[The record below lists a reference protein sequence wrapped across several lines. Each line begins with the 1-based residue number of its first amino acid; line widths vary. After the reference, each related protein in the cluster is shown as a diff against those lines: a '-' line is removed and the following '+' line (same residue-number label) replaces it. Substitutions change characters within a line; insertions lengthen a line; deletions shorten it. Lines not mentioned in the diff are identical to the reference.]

1 MVWDDGVMETRLSSS
16 VEEEDLG
23 YWRGR
28 MEC

>member
-1 MVWDDGVMETRLSSS
+1 MVWHDEDMDTRLSSS
-16 VEEEDLG
+16 IEEEDLG